1 MNEEKFL
8 NKLLLTFAKWL
19 SMCLEIQEVFQ
30 YRRWTFVETCSFL
43 CDWFHIFISW
53 VVAGGISRSS
63 RPEVLCKKRCSWKF
77 CKFRRKTSAPESLF

>member
-8 NKLLLTFAKWL
+8 NKLLLAFAKWL

-43 CDWFHIFISW
+43 CD
-53 VVAGGISRSS
+53 
-63 RPEVLCKKRCSWKF
+63 
-77 CKFRRKTSAPESLF
+77 